1 MSIAYPLRIFFD
13 CSTAHLSGESRA
25 YLEEIAGR
33 LPGQVEPWAAST
45 PYGWFLYADETC
57 DPSVPADLAQVMRH
71 ARGLG
76 ADYILLDA
84 DAEICPALPI
94 FEW

>member
-13 CSTAHLSGESRA
+13 CSTAHLSGEGRA

-33 LPGQVEPWAAST
+33 VSGQVEPWAAST
-45 PYGWFLYADETC
+45 PYGWFLHADETC
-57 DPSVPADLAQVMRH
+57 DPAVPADLAQVMRH

-76 ADYILLDA
+76 ADYILFDA
-84 DAEICPALPI
+84 DAEICPALPT

>member
-1 MSIAYPLRIFFD
+1 MAGSFD
-13 CSTAHLSGESRA
+13 
-25 YLEEIAGR
+25 
-33 LPGQVEPWAAST
+33 
-45 PYGWFLYADETC
+45 ADETC
-57 DPSVPADLAQVMRH
+57 DPAVPADLAQVMRH

-76 ADYILLDA
+76 ADYILFDA